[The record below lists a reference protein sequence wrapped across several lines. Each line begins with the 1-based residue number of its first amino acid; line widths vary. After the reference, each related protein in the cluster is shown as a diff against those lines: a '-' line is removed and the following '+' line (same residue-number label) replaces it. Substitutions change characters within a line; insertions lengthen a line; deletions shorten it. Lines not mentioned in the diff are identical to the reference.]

1 MVYFFSNFT
10 YSHSVVHH
18 WEYLATE
25 KNQEGSVPW
34 SLRSLG
40 QLETH
45 SMRLQYHVIVQC
57 TVTMYTNEILRS
69 SLNTVVVNW
78 SYPCFWDKKSL

>member
-1 MVYFFSNFT
+1 MAECFLDSPKFFEQLRFSNFT

-45 SMRLQYHVIVQC
+45 SMRLQYRVIVQC
-57 TVTMYTNEILRS
+57 TVYN
-69 SLNTVVVNW
+69 VH
-78 SYPCFWDKKSL
+78 K